1 MQNFQIIFLLTRT
14 YSENFKSAIMYLN
27 KITFFS
33 KMSYQHIFQY
43 QVNFRPLLEIR
54 RYIPFARS
62 LAGIGKAEMYA
73 TTGPCKEIE
82 MSHLQK
88 VI

>member
-1 MQNFQIIFLLTRT
+1 MQNFQIIFLWTRT
-14 YSENFKSAIMYLN
+14 YSENFKSTTAYF
-27 KITFFS
+27 KSITAYFPIPG
-33 KMSYQHIFQY
+33 QFQASPGDQDIY
-43 QVNFRPLLEIR
+43 TLCSL
-54 RYIPFARS
+54 S
-62 LAGIGKAEMYA
+62 LADIGKAEMYA